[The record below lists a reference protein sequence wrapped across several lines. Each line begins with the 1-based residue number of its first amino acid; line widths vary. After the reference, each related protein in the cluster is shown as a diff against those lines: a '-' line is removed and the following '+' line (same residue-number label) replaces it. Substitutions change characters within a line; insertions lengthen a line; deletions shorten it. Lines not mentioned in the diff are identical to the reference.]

1 MPQFLQKMLTFSYGC
16 LRMHG
21 SPKFNFISC
30 DKTVKIIVKQQL
42 LRCSPGEKFS
52 DLAFLFRRGER
63 TLSGAVYD
71 TCQALLTAMKGEY
84 LRVIHFH
91 LCLTRTVTLNKIII
105 TGTKSDSDN
114 K

>member
-1 MPQFLQKMLTFSYGC
+1 MK
-16 LRMHG
+16 R
-21 SPKFNFISC
+21 
-30 DKTVKIIVKQQL
+30 IVKKQL
-42 LRCSPGEKFS
+42 LCCSPDEKFS

-71 TCQALLTAMKGEY
+71 ACQALLTTMKVEY
-84 LRVIHFH
+84 LRVMHFH

-105 TGTKSDSDN
+105 TGTKSDKGNN